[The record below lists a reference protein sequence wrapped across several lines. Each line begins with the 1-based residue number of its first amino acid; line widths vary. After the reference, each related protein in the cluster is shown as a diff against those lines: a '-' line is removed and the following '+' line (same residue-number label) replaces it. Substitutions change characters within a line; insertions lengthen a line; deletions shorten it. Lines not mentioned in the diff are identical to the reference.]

1 MIGELVHLSCSY
13 TPVVTDN
20 NLIGHC
26 SPGSGVS
33 LLPSI
38 NRRTLFMDTTVVFLT
53 QSQVAHHHYYHTI
66 TTITLSQC
74 SRLRMCVKSAGG
86 TVRLC
91 TDGKEEVCGEG
102 VVVISPDR
110 LEDWM
115 TGITN
120 QLDRYCVCVCVCDR
134 LVMVMVAIQE
144 WTETHS

>member
-74 SRLRMCVKSAGG
+74 SRLRMCVTISAGMEVLLAG
-86 TVRLC
+86 TVADYVLMGR
-91 TDGKEEVCGEG
+91 
-102 VVVISPDR
+102 R
-110 LEDWM
+110 
-115 TGITN
+115 
-120 QLDRYCVCVCVCDR
+120 RCVERVW
-134 LVMVMVAIQE
+134 L
-144 WTETHS
+144 

>member
-1 MIGELVHLSCSY
+1 MIGELVH
-13 TPVVTDN
+13 
-20 NLIGHC
+20 
-26 SPGSGVS
+26 
-33 LLPSI
+33 
-38 NRRTLFMDTTVVFLT
+38 
-53 QSQVAHHHYYHTI
+53 
-66 TTITLSQC
+66 QC

-110 LEDWM
+110 QVVGQVLCV
-115 TGITN
+115 
-120 QLDRYCVCVCVCDR
+120 CVCVCVCDR